1 MLATRMS
8 AADGALAAIGFSL
21 ARLSETASGTFA
33 AAVLNFTA
41 TCGAFH
47 LFAIV
52 STSR

>member
-8 AADGALAAIGFSL
+8 AADAALAAIGFSL
-21 ARLSETASGTFA
+21 ARLGETASGTFA
-33 AAVLNFTA
+33 ALVLNFTA